1 VCSTLQKFWATYNF
15 TDYHDG
21 WDHQSDRLGTIIGVA
36 DDGRSCE
43 VLRAQL
49 ERALATL
56 YGDTVSTLYA
66 RHRLSRLPDL
76 TFLSP
81 CPPPSVR

>member
-1 VCSTLQKFWATYNF
+1 VCSTVQKFWATYNF

-43 VLRAQL
+43 VLRAWRREHSVCTPQ
-49 ERALATL
+49 AQPLARP
-56 YGDTVSTLYA
+56 DPP
-66 RHRLSRLPDL
+66 LS
-76 TFLSP
+76 